1 MPSSRARSR
10 MRRNG
15 SATGTLSLVSGGRLR
30 RAGARGLRGPGPLVH
45 GAAGIALSESKRA
58 LVVRRLANH
67 IASLG
72 LSSFEEYTAL
82 VRADDSGSELIELLD
97 LIATNETHFFREPA
111 HFDFLEQRV
120 YPLWLEQARKGER
133 SRVIRVWSSACSTG
147 QEPYSLAMQL
157 LSKFPASDG
166 WSIELLAT
174 DVSTRALAT
183 AASAVWSLDKA
194 HEIPPHFLKR
204 YMRRGVG
211 EQLGKMRAS
220 EELRGAVRFLRV
232 NLTDEHYPVSGS
244 FDLIFCRNVLI
255 YFTPEGR
262 ASVIDKLTKRLAT
275 DGLLFVGHAES
286 LHAHRAQLHP
296 LMPTVY
302 TRAS

>member
-1 MPSSRARSR
+1 MPSLRARPR
-10 MRRNG
+10 MRRD
-15 SATGTLSLVSGGRLR
+15 AWAAGTLSVATGRRLR
-30 RAGARGLRGPGPLVH
+30 EPSAREFQDIASLIH
-45 GAAGIALSESKRA
+45 DAAGIALNESKRA
-58 LVVRRLANH
+58 LLVRRLANR
-67 IASLG
+67 IATLG
-72 LSSFEEYTAL
+72 LSSFDDYTTL
-82 VRADDSGSELIELLD
+82 VRADDSGSELVQLLD

-111 HFDFLEQRV
+111 HFEFLEQRV
-120 YPLWLEQARKGER
+120 YPLWLEQGRTGER
-133 SRVIRVWSSACSTG
+133 SRAIRVWSSACSTG

-157 LSKFPASDG
+157 LSHFPASDG

-174 DVSTRALAT
+174 DISTRALAT
-183 AASAVWSLDKA
+183 AASGVWSLDKA
-194 HEIPPHFLKR
+194 HEIPPHFLQR

-211 EQLGKMRAS
+211 EQLGRMRAS
-220 EELRGAVRFLRV
+220 EELRGAVRFSRV
-232 NLTDEHYPVSGS
+232 NLTADHYPVPGS

-262 ASVIDKLTKRLAT
+262 AAVIEKLTERLAPG
-275 DGLLFVGHAES
+275 GLLFVGHAES